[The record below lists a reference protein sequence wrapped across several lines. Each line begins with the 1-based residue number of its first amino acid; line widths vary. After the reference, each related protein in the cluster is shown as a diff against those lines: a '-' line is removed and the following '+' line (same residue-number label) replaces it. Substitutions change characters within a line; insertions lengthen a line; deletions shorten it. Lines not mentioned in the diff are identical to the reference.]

1 MSEAKEI
8 KNGDII
14 EVEVCLQDTSEA
26 SLDQK
31 NIDISLKIVDYL
43 KSKQKEYN
51 SNNNKKVSFNNLKQV
66 FCNSE
71 ASFKNQEEIQQ
82 LNIWSIASVSMYFR
96 MVNGEFNFSSPM
108 IPSQEDIS
116 SAEKDI
122 EKYDLNFNFKSIS
135 NLYIEPKGN
144 IEYFLW

>member
-1 MSEAKEI
+1 MKS
-8 KNGDII
+8 GDII

-96 MVNGEFNFSSPM
+96 MVNGEFSFSSPM

>member
-96 MVNGEFNFSSPM
+96 MVNGEFSFSSPM

>member
-8 KNGDII
+8 KNGDVI

-96 MVNGEFNFSSPM
+96 MVNGEFSFSSPM

>member
-8 KNGDII
+8 KNGDVI

-51 SNNNKKVSFNNLKQV
+51 SSNDKKVSFNNLKQV

-71 ASFKNQEEIQQ
+71 TSFKNQEEVQQ

-96 MVNGEFNFSSPM
+96 MVNGEFSFSSPM

>member
-8 KNGDII
+8 KNGDVI

-71 ASFKNQEEIQQ
+71 TSFKNQEEVQQ

-96 MVNGEFNFSSPM
+96 MVNGEFSFSSPM

>member
-8 KNGDII
+8 KNGDVI

-51 SNNNKKVSFNNLKQV
+51 SNNDKKVSFNNLKQV

-71 ASFKNQEEIQQ
+71 ASFENQEEIKQ

-96 MVNGEFNFSSPM
+96 MVNGEFSFSSPM

>member
-8 KNGDII
+8 KNGDVI

-71 ASFKNQEEIQQ
+71 ASFKDQEEIQQ

-96 MVNGEFNFSSPM
+96 MVNGEFSFSSPM

-135 NLYIEPKGN
+135 NLYIEPKGH